1 MSEQSAKNGAEPVE
15 VEILDPEASATADLA
30 GRTDPAEALR
40 AEIADLKDRLLR
52 AVAETENVRRRSER
66 EKEDAQK
73 YGVTRFAREL
83 TSVADNLRRALTSV
97 PEHARAEHDGLKTLL
112 EGVELTERSLLSAFE
127 KAGITRIEPKP
138 GDKAD
143 PHRHEVMFEIPGTG
157 QPAGTIV
164 QVVQTGYAIHD
175 RLLCAAQVGVAKAEP
190 SAAHV
195 DTTA

>member
-1 MSEQSAKNGAEPVE
+1 MSEQSPNEPARPVE
-15 VEILDPEASATADLA
+15 VEIMDPEVGATAELA
-30 GRTDPAEALR
+30 DAPDPADALR

-66 EKEDAQK
+66 EKEDAAK

-83 TSVADNLRRALTSV
+83 TSVADNLRRAITSV
-97 PEHARAEHDGLKTLL
+97 PEDERTGHDGLRALL
-112 EGVELTERSLLSAFE
+112 EGVELTERTLLSAFE

-157 QPAGTIV
+157 QPGGTIV

-175 RLLCAAQVGVAKAEP
+175 RLLRAAQVGVAKADATP
-190 SAAHV
+190 HV
-195 DTTA
+195 DTSA